1 MLFKK
6 KKYYFNCE
14 DIGMN
19 CGYSIKGA
27 SSEDEIL
34 DILKVH
40 AKYSHNIDEIPNDL
54 VAKIK
59 SNIKKM

>member
-1 MLFKK
+1 
-6 KKYYFNCE
+6 
-14 DIGMN
+14 MN

>member
-6 KKYYFNCE
+6 KKYCFNCE

-19 CGYSIKGA
+19 CRYSIKGA
-27 SSEDEIL
+27 SSEEEIL
-34 DILKVH
+34 NILKIH
-40 AKYSHNIDEIPNDL
+40 AKYSHNINEISNDL
-54 VAKIK
+54 LAKIK